1 MSHPHET
8 LDTNVPGSS
17 ISNSPSLE
25 PAHMCSARRVILVNR
40 GVPLCNSP
48 LPANVSYEG
57 GVSGDGEAD
66 GPCPH
71 TEFQQQKRWHD

>member
-1 MSHPHET
+1 MLHPHET
-8 LDTNVPGSS
+8 PDTNVPGS
-17 ISNSPSLE
+17 SNSPSLE
-25 PAHMCSARRVILVNR
+25 PAHMCSARQFILVNR

-48 LPANVSYEG
+48 LPANVSYAG

-71 TEFQQQKRWHD
+71 TEFQQRKRGRY